1 MALKAIRRTVRVVPI
16 VGDRV
21 YNIYLNVGGVET
33 FAAVAHVVAGGAGI
47 SWTGDRQGVPV
58 KNLEEDIRFA
68 LGEPGS
74 GRRR

>member
-16 VGDRV
+16 VEDRV
-21 YNIYLNVGGVET
+21 FNVYLDVGRGEE
-33 FAAVAHVVAGGAGI
+33 FAAIAHVVAGGAGI

-58 KNLEEDIRFA
+58 ESLEEDIRFA

>member
-33 FAAVAHVVAGGAGI
+33 FAAVAYVVAGGAGI
-47 SWTGDRQGVPV
+47 NWTGDRQGVPV
-58 KNLEEDIRFA
+58 ESLEEDIRFA